1 MCCFSN
7 IYIYI
12 YIYFFFFF
20 KNIYFQVI
28 SGETL
33 LAVTSG
39 CVSAFSLD
47 IFLKRQQTIPTTPRS
62 IIRSATEIAMEMN
75 VVVLQRSQFFEVFAV
90 SLITGQRPNAAGET
104 PSSGEYPKKYKG
116 KVFVERILLCF
127 LQSPEQSKVT
137 GKQQEKDDTF
147 QAQEQGAEEL
157 FVLAREA
164 KILQPIAQVASVY
177 CQCSGAL
184 DNILPGL

>member
-7 IYIYI
+7 IY
-12 YIYFFFFF
+12 
-20 KNIYFQVI
+20 NIYLFL
-28 SGETL
+28 GYFRRDTL
-33 LAVTSG
+33 SRDKPL
-39 CVSAFSLD
+39 CLCIFFRYFS
-47 IFLKRQQTIPTTPRS
+47 KATINCKKY
-62 IIRSATEIAMEMN
+62 IRSTTEIAMKMN

-164 KILQPIAQVASVY
+164 KIVQPIAQVASVY

-184 DNILPGL
+184 DNILLGL